1 MPLNKTDLID
11 VVAKATEMKKTQV
24 EKAINATFDAIK
36 KELSLHG
43 KVTLVGFG
51 TFGVSHRAERK
62 GRSPKTGAEITIPA
76 KIVPKFRP
84 GKELKNLVDAPKPAE
99 KKKGKKK

>member
-11 VVAKATEMKKTQV
+11 VVAQSTELKKIQV
-24 EKAINATFDAIK
+24 EKTINATFDAIK
-36 KELSLHG
+36 KELAQHG

-51 TFGVSHRAERK
+51 TFVVSHRAERK
-62 GRSPKTGAEITIPA
+62 GRSPKSGAEITIPA

-84 GKELKNLVDAPKPAE
+84 GKELKNIVDAPKPE
-99 KKKGKKK
+99 KKKGKRK

>member
-11 VVAKATEMKKTQV
+11 VVAKTTELKKTQI

-36 KELSLHG
+36 KELSQHG

-51 TFGVSHRAERK
+51 TFAVSHRAERK
-62 GRSPKTGAEITIPA
+62 GRSPKSGAEITIPA

-84 GKELKNLVDAPKPAE
+84 GKELKNIVDAPKPE